1 MRGLVSLL
9 RVAAL
14 ATSPAVTADVSRALL
29 DIQERLYLERDGA
42 RVFDNAV
49 VYEPSLVDAFYQQ
62 RGYQPAWTDAAYAR
76 EMLEILAS
84 STLEGLNPADY
95 HYDEIM
101 ALVEA
106 FDAPWSDTDALRAQA
121 EVLLTDG
128 IVLYGK
134 HLMQG
139 KVDPRSLDASWNYS
153 RRSLDPADVA
163 RNLADAIERK
173 EVASK
178 LEALKVDT
186 PFYRLMR
193 EKLAYYRTRARTEQF
208 SIVPSDKVL
217 REGDRHPNVA
227 ALGKR
232 LRQMGYLEGNNDA
245 GSYFSPEMAAAVR
258 ALQRDHALDVD
269 GIVGGQSFRVLNLSA
284 SERETLLRINLDR
297 ARWIRQD
304 QTNEYIVVNIAGFE
318 LYYLRQGELIWQTP
332 VMVGSIDT
340 RTPIFRKRM
349 RYLEFNP
356 TWNVPRGLLSRSL
369 YPRLASDPGYV
380 DAKGYE
386 FFGAGG
392 KVDPATIDWSA
403 YSGANFPYRV
413 VQKPGPQNA
422 MGRVKFM
429 FPNHHAV
436 YLHDTPSRELFA
448 RSQRAFSAGCI
459 RVKNPLELAR
469 LLLDDQ
475 DNWSAE
481 RIGAL
486 VDSARPQQV
495 VQMQRPV
502 DVLLMY
508 WTVSPEDS
516 RRLEFH
522 EDIYGLDAA
531 AFAALEAPPV
541 TTPFDA

>member
-1 MRGLVSLL
+1 MRCFVTVVV
-9 RVAAL
+9 VAAL

-42 RVFDNAV
+42 KVFDDAV
-49 VYEPSLVDAFYQQ
+49 IYEPSLVDAFYQQ
-62 RGYQPAWTDAAYAR
+62 RGYQPAWTDPSYAR
-76 EMLEILAS
+76 EMLKLLAS

-95 HYDEIM
+95 HYEEILE
-101 ALVEA
+101 LVEA
-106 FDAPWSDTDALRAQA
+106 FDAPWSDADALRAQA

-134 HLMQG
+134 HLVQG

-153 RRSLDPADVA
+153 QRVIKPADVA
-163 RNLADAIERK
+163 RNLADAIERRQ
-173 EVASK
+173 VAAEM
-178 LEALKVDT
+178 EALKVDT
-186 PFYRLMR
+186 LFYRLMR
-193 EKLAYYRTRARTEQF
+193 DKLALYRKRALTEQF
-208 SIVPSDKVL
+208 SPVPSDKVL
-217 REGDRHPNVA
+217 REGDRHPNVT
-227 ALGKR
+227 ALGTR
-232 LRQMGYLEGNNDA
+232 LRQMGYLDSRADTGDYFDA
-245 GSYFSPEMAAAVR
+245 DMAVAVE

-284 SERETLLRINLDR
+284 REREALLRINLDR

-304 QTNEYIVVNIAGFE
+304 QTDEYLVVNIAGFE

-403 YSGANFPYRV
+403 YTGANFPYRV
-413 VQKPGPQNA
+413 VQKPGPDNA

-429 FPNHHAV
+429 FPNRHAV

-469 LLLDDQ
+469 LLLDDP

-481 RIGAL
+481 RIQAL

-508 WTVSPEDS
+508 WTVSPEDGQ
-516 RRLEFH
+516 RLEFH
-522 EDIYGLDAA
+522 EDVYGLDAA
-531 AFAALEAPPV
+531 ALAALEAPPASM
-541 TTPFDA
+541 PFDG